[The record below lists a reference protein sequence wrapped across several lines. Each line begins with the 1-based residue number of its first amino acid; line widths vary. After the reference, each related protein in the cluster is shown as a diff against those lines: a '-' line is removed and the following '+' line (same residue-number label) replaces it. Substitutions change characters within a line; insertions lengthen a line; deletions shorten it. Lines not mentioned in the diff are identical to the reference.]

1 MQNLS
6 LVNAMTTGDTMT
18 TRALPMAFNHLQVE
32 TQSLK
37 NHGSRTPVL
46 QICVTQ
52 ADMHVFKLL
61 THNVAAFS
69 DLNDATISIR

>member
-52 ADMHVFKLL
+52 ADMHVLL